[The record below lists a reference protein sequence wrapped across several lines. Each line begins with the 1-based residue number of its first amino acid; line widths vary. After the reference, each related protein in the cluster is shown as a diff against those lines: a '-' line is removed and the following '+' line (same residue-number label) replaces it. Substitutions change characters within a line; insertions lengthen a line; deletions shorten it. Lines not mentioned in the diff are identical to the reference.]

1 MGHTYFLGLSTMSCH
16 AERTSSHSNTEVKQ
30 RWAMLVL
37 GWVTA
42 EEHLVLL
49 ATAGRFASPV
59 IPCVWEAKIT
69 GHYWWSLLVTTAGW
83 EVCISCN
90 PVRLG
95 GRGYITECDS
105 EEYAL
110 RSCLILCGANEK
122 RCLTVTVRRQ
132 SSC

>member
-1 MGHTYFLGLSTMSCH
+1 
-16 AERTSSHSNTEVKQ
+16 
-30 RWAMLVL
+30 MLVL

-49 ATAGRFASPV
+49 ALAGRFASPV

-69 GHYWWSLLVTTAGW
+69 GHYWWLLLVTTAGW

-95 GRGYITECDS
+95 GRRPQNRESVTQIGVCTHLGAS
-105 EEYAL
+105 LVKQKAL
-110 RSCLILCGANEK
+110 PNLPIHWVGRVAARNINCLADF
-122 RCLTVTVRRQ
+122 
-132 SSC
+132 

>member
-1 MGHTYFLGLSTMSCH
+1 
-16 AERTSSHSNTEVKQ
+16 
-30 RWAMLVL
+30 MLVL

-69 GHYWWSLLVTTAGW
+69 GHYWWSLSVTTAGW

-110 RSCLILCGANEK
+110 SPPPQHPRQLYRQALALPHTAGLPFGSLLIVGNFPA
-122 RCLTVTVRRQ
+122 TQ
-132 SSC
+132 SLSTLWEV

>member
-1 MGHTYFLGLSTMSCH
+1 
-16 AERTSSHSNTEVKQ
+16 
-30 RWAMLVL
+30 MLVL

-42 EEHLVLL
+42 EEQMVLL

-69 GHYWWSLLVTTAGW
+69 GHYWWSLLVITAGW

-110 RSCLILCGANEK
+110 KSCVILCGANEK
-122 RCLTVTVRRQ
+122 HCLTVTVRRQ
-132 SSC
+132 SSCYVVGLPHTAGLPFGSLLIEGSFPAQPVAITL